1 MEFVNMSHV
10 NDTMRDVDALCKD
23 PAGGNTTCNKQSL
36 GINLST
42 PILMLSTGV
51 LGNVLALVVL
61 YTSKKEVRKTV
72 FFTMLAGLA
81 WTDVIGQMC
90 AGPIAIITYANNL
103 QWQGGDPVCK
113 YHGFTMVC
121 FGILTPLLVLIMS
134 MERVLA
140 LRFSYFYARVVT
152 VRKAQFMIVGCWIF
166 TLSFCTLPFM
176 GLGTYALQFPKS
188 WCFLNFHRQSNTD
201 AAFAY
206 LFSIMNILV
215 ISLIF
220 VANCIVVVTLLQMRR
235 TRRINNSPSIDRRL
249 RVSGHRHRNILEM
262 EMETQMVWFLG
273 AITIVFCTCYVPLN
287 VHILTNQIT
296 GQIDVKK
303 DLISIRLASIN
314 QILDPW
320 LYILLR
326 KAMFFKFLRRVKQ
339 FVAQR
344 KRPSSS
350 RRHFAAHTEGSQ
362 NGSFAAYQLH
372 SVSGGHH
379 NSHHSLNEC
388 VIPEKINTG
397 SAIEATKRPEL
408 RDTTLNGSSDSES
421 DVFVEPQ
428 IRTKASFI
436 SIDEYIAVHKL
447 KRRESSDGGDIN
459 GNKKLKRLYSLPV
472 YLKATENDCIDTQL
486 S

>member
-1 MEFVNMSHV
+1 MEVVNSSFVNS
-10 NDTMRDVDALCKD
+10 TMLRDVDALCKD
-23 PAGGNTTCNKQSL
+23 SGGGNATCNKQAL

-113 YHGFTMVC
+113 YHGFTM
-121 FGILTPLLVLIMS
+121 
-134 MERVLA
+134 
-140 LRFSYFYARVVT
+140 
-152 VRKAQFMIVGCWIF
+152 
-166 TLSFCTLPFM
+166 
-176 GLGTYALQFPKS
+176 
-188 WCFLNFHRQSNTD
+188 
-201 AAFAY
+201 
-206 LFSIMNILV
+206 
-215 ISLIF
+215 
-220 VANCIVVVTLLQMRR
+220 MRR

-273 AITIVFCTCYVPLN
+273 AITIVFCTCYAPLN

-350 RRHFAAHTEGSQ
+350 RRHFAAHMEGSQ
-362 NGSFAAYQLH
+362 NGSFPAYQLH
-372 SVSGGHH
+372 SVSGAHE

-388 VIPEKINTG
+388 VYPEKNHIG
-397 SAIEATKRPEL
+397 STTEPTTRPEL
-408 RDTTLNGSSDSES
+408 RDITLNGSSDSEM

-436 SIDEYIAVHKL
+436 SIDEYIAAHRL
-447 KRRESSDGGDIN
+447 KRRDSSGGGDIN
-459 GNKKLKRLYSLPV
+459 GNKKLQRLYSLPA
-472 YLKATENDCIDTQL
+472 YLKGTENDGTD